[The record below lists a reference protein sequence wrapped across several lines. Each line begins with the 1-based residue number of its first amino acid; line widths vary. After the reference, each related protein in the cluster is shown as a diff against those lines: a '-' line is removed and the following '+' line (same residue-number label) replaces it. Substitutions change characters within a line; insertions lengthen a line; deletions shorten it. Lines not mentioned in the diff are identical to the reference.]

1 MKPEL
6 VEDNDEYIVYDIGVE
21 LPPKDYE
28 THKVYRSLVTRFIY
42 NKQNNTASC
51 VTSYEVEGG
60 HTIVAVSG
68 TPPLVPM
75 MPTSLWEQI
84 TSHKIADK

>member
-6 VEDNDEYIVYDIGVE
+6 VKEDDEHIVYDIGVE

-28 THKVYRSLVTRFIY
+28 THRVYRSLVTRFIY

-68 TPPLVPM
+68 TPPLVPT
-75 MPTSLWEQI
+75 MPIPLWEQI
-84 TSHKIADK
+84 TGHNL

>member
-6 VEDNDEYIVYDIGVE
+6 VGEDDEHIVYDIGVE

-28 THKVYRSLVTRFIY
+28 THKQYHSLVSRFLY
-42 NKQNNTASC
+42 NKQDRTASC

-60 HTIVAVSG
+60 HTIVAVSSLL
-68 TPPLVPM
+68 PVP
-75 MPTSLWEQI
+75 LWEQI
-84 TSHKIADK
+84 TGHNL